1 MSNAFVEGMS
11 NVLTPASARIVLPPT
26 PTLESEPARATPA
39 PAARVAPSQDAA
51 AAANPELAP
60 SSWEDFRGATGA
72 SEVPSTIAELEQYR
86 RMRRGKTAEGKPFP
100 RVELS
105 KLPGDPRVPPS
116 VGKLMHGID
125 ALLPELMKEKGL
137 TLDRLFELSLPRAE
151 RGHANR
157 WQKTLAGAGA
167 ITAGAV
173 AMQLAQAIVD
183 PTSAAVAAG
192 SFLIGQKLAGAVSY
206 VVHDLIDEYDFMKD
220 AFEFQ
225 VHHEDPGELGRWDF
239 SNTVANIG
247 QLTVPAMGILAAV
260 APTLGLAPG
269 AAAFA
274 FVGALWLAPAMH
286 KVTHLPRQRPLAEDA
301 TPLER
306 WKHKLEGVQRK
317 AIELAQQIGLMP
329 SKERHLEHH
338 AGRRTGRME
347 GEKTLA
353 HTESFDVSSGSLG
366 VDVNQL
372 FNDLEVSQRL
382 KRTIYTT
389 TKALHE
395 LTGGRT
401 PPALEPHSWTEH
413 PELKVLWGTEGTMA
427 ERREAYRQLRIE
439 RQTGTIADT
448 QAQLDAARATV
459 AAAPPG
465 PDSSEVKVARV
476 LMDNL
481 PTRLRRMNA
490 QLEVFKDPSKGK
502 PLETRYEMERNNA
515 QEAERALAKAAER
528 RPDEATL
535 RGLTEARDAAKAK
548 FEEARQALL
557 DVAPLLR
564 VGVG

>member
-11 NVLTPASARIVLPPT
+11 NVLTPASARLVVPPSA
-26 PTLESEPARATPA
+26 PALESAPTKLETGARAAT
-39 PAARVAPSQDAA
+39 RVAPSVE

-167 ITAGAV
+167 LTAGAV

-317 AIELAQQIGLMP
+317 AIEMAQQMGLMP

-389 TKALHE
+389 TKA
-395 LTGGRT
+395 
-401 PPALEPHSWTEH
+401 
-413 PELKVLWGTEGTMA
+413 
-427 ERREAYRQLRIE
+427 
-439 RQTGTIADT
+439 
-448 QAQLDAARATV
+448 AARAHRRPHTARAR
-459 AAAPPG
+459 AALVDRAPRAQGAVGHRGHHGRAPRGLPPAPHRAADRHHRRHPG
-465 PDSSEVKVARV
+465 PARRRARHRGRRPAGPG
-476 LMDNL
+476 LL
-481 PTRLRRMNA
+481 GGEGRARLDGQPPHA
-490 QLEVFKDPSKGK
+490 PA
-502 PLETRYEMERNNA
+502 PH
-515 QEAERALAKAAER
+515 ERAA
-528 RPDEATL
+528 
-535 RGLTEARDAAKAK
+535 RGVQGPEQGQAARDPLRDGAQQRAGGRARAGQGGGAPAGRGYAAWADGG
-548 FEEARQALL
+548 A
-557 DVAPLLR
+557 
-564 VGVG
+564 G